1 RGGGPGRGSMPPA
14 ERAFTA
20 LDIDKN
26 GSLSEEEW
34 ERSVSVKAQ
43 FEREGITLTFP
54 LSKADFESKYP
65 QRR

>member
-1 RGGGPGRGSMPPA
+1 MPPA

-34 ERSVSVKAQ
+34 QRSVSVKAQ
-43 FEREGITLTFP
+43 FEREGITLTVP